1 MRHIGKL
8 VLCVA
13 LVALWADLALA
24 QPPTGPADPT
34 QWPVGPA
41 SIDPDRGPGW
51 YFSLWKLA
59 LPLLVFCAWMSA
71 ADWLSQDCQ
80 RLKLGW
86 EKWNPL
92 VVGTFMTCFLLHYIM
107 PGGFWVGMPL
117 VLLGTLPVFMYVK
130 KRNRAT
136 TEEDRVLTKY
146 HIRHYAAEKLA
157 PLGIKIKVDAQ
168 VASSPLEI
176 LAQGGA
182 NPGED
187 KAVSARLATVPGSDK
202 AKKLLMDA
210 LEKRVG
216 TVLLDYS
223 QQAVAVK
230 YQIDGVFHDAPARDR
245 ASGDALLNVLKTAA
259 FLNPAERV
267 KRQAGKFELKLDK
280 SKYQAKLTSQGT
292 PTGERVLIQFDD
304 GAQFRSRL
312 DTLGMRQK
320 TQDDLKEILAQK
332 AGFVLVA
339 APPGRGLTTL
349 LNATTT
355 GVDRFVKSV
364 VCIESAKTNEMR
376 VENVVLHRFDPD
388 KGESPATVLPT
399 VFRTYPDAYVMP
411 DLVDAKTAEL
421 LCHEVTDEK
430 RFVVAAI
437 GAREASEALLRV
449 LMLKVPIKAF
459 APVITAVV
467 CGKLVRKLCDDCKQA
482 FAPPPQLLQQLRL
495 PAGKVQQLYR
505 QFQPPPL
512 EPGKK
517 PPPPCAKCNG
527 LGYLGRTGIYE
538 LIVVNNDVRNVL
550 VKSPTLEAVRQ
561 AAQKSG
567 MHTFQEEAIALLVQG
582 VTSLEEISRA
592 LKE

>member
-1 MRHIGKL
+1 MRHFGKL
-8 VLCVA
+8 VLGA
-13 LVALWADLALA
+13 LIVSLLADAALA

-41 SIDPDRGPGW
+41 GIEPDRGPGW
-51 YFSLWKLA
+51 YFSLWKML
-59 LPLLVFCAWMSA
+59 LPVLVFCAWMSA

-86 EKWNPL
+86 QKWNGL
-92 VVGTFMTCFLLHYIM
+92 VVGTFMTCFLLHYIA
-107 PGGFWVGMPL
+107 PGGIWVGFPL
-117 VLLGTLPVFMYVK
+117 LLAGTLPIFMYVK

-136 TEEDRVLTKY
+136 TEEDRVLTKT
-146 HIRHYAAEKLA
+146 HLRRYAAEKLA
-157 PLGIKIKVDAQ
+157 PLGIKIKVEAQ
-168 VASSPLEI
+168 TAQSPLEI
-176 LAQGGA
+176 MALGGA
-182 NPGED
+182 NPGEE
-187 KAVSARLATVPGSDK
+187 KAVSMRLATIPGCDQ
-202 AKKLLMDA
+202 AKKLLTDA

-216 TVLLDYS
+216 QVLLDYT

-230 YQIDGVFHDAPARDR
+230 YQIDGVFQDAPARDR
-245 ASGDALLNVLKTAA
+245 ASGDAMLNVLKTAT

-267 KRQAGKFELKLDK
+267 KRQTGKFDLKLDK
-280 SKYQAKLTSQGT
+280 TKYQAKFTSQGT
-292 PTGERVLIQFDD
+292 PTGERVLIQIDD
-304 GAQFRSRL
+304 GAPFRSRL

-320 TQDDLKEILAQK
+320 MQDDLKEILATK
-332 AGFVLVA
+332 AGFVLVS

-349 LNATTT
+349 LNATAT
-355 GVDRFVKSV
+355 GVDRFVRSV
-364 VCIESAKTNEMR
+364 VCVESSKTNEMR

-399 VFRTYPDAYVMP
+399 VFRTYPDAYIMP
-411 DLVDAKTAEL
+411 DLVDAKTTEL
-421 LCHEVTDEK
+421 LCNEVTDEQ
-430 RFVVAAI
+430 RFVLAAI
-437 GAREASEALLRV
+437 GAREAAEAMLRV
-449 LMLKVPIKAF
+449 LMLKVPIKTF
-459 APVITAVV
+459 VPVVTAVV
-467 CGKLVRKLCDDCKQA
+467 CGKLVRKLCDDCKQP

-505 QFQPPPL
+505 QFQPPPV

-517 PPPPCAKCNG
+517 PAPPCAKCNG

-538 LIVVNNDVRNVL
+538 LIVVNNDVRNAL
-550 VKSPTLEAVRQ
+550 AKAPTLESVRQ
-561 AAQKSG
+561 AAQKAG